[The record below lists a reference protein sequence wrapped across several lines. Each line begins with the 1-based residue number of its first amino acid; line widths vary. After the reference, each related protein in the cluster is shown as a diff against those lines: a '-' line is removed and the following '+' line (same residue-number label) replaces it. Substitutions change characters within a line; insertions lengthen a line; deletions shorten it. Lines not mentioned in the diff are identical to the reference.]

1 MKILFFAAV
10 IQLNFIFI
18 LATHP
23 DQDLA
28 AINLFLNEIIEKVI
42 HKNGDESNEKEN
54 VPIFE
59 MKKQVHWQ
67 INDEESKS
75 EFFEADLNES
85 SNIDTEDIKIIND
98 AIVDNA
104 TENLITTEENN
115 ENDNDNN
122 DDENEKENEN
132 TKKFVK
138 NNAAPDR
145 VFFLL
150 TNIMF
155 LFISLVLGIII
166 NYDDFI

>member
-42 HKNGDESNEKEN
+42 HKNGDESNVKEN

-59 MKKQVHWQ
+59 MMKQVHWL
-67 INDEESKS
+67 INEEESKS

-98 AIVDNA
+98 A

-115 ENDNDNN
+115 ENDNDNDKK
-122 DDENEKENEN
+122 DDENEKEDEN